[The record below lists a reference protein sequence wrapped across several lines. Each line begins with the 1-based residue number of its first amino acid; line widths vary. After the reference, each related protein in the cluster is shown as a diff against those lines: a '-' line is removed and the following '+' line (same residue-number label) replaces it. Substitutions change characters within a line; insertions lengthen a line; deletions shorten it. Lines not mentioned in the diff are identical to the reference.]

1 MKDWTGGSRSVW
13 STNGASNHAAGE
25 REPNDYYATDP
36 TAIDKLL
43 AAERPHPFIWE
54 CAAGGGHLANRL
66 KEHGFKVYASDI
78 LDRGYPLDVKLDF
91 LTATWF
97 DIPRGGAAL
106 FDILTNPPYKYAKE
120 FVLKALELLPEGGR
134 CYMFLKLTFLE
145 GKARRREIFDRTP
158 PRRLYVFSDRMLCA
172 KNGDFEKMRETTG
185 WAVAYGWYVWERGY
199 RGETVIKWI

>member
-1 MKDWTGGSRSVW
+1 MI
-13 STNGASNHAAGE
+13 
-25 REPNDYYATDP
+25 Y
-36 TAIDKLL
+36 
-43 AAERPHPFIWE
+43 
-54 CAAGGGHLANRL
+54 
-66 KEHGFKVYASDI
+66 HG
-78 LDRGYPLDVKLDF
+78 
-91 LTATWF
+91 
-97 DIPRGGAAL
+97 GGAAL

-185 WAVAYGWYVWERGY
+185 GAVAYGWYVWERGY